1 MPRGRPLP
9 PLVLSPSER
18 DALQQW
24 VAQRKTAQ
32 ALALRAR
39 IILACAQGL
48 SNSEVS
54 AQVGLGSQSVGK
66 WRRRFLDRRLDGLR
80 DEPRPGAPR
89 KITDADAQRV
99 VRLTLQTSPADATR
113 WSTRSMARRTG
124 LSQSAVSR
132 IWRAFA
138 IDPTAPGP

>member
-9 PLVLSPSER
+9 PLALSPSER

-48 SNSEVS
+48 SNSDVS

-99 VRLTLQTSPADATR
+99 VRLTLQTSPADAAR
-113 WSTRSMARRTG
+113 WSTRSMARHTG